1 MSFTEASISE
11 EPSAVVPHAGI
22 CAGAVWKSCLVRPP
36 KTFCL
41 QGFKKIMGTD
51 FTFCLALNAGG
62 QKKTIPT
69 IFREINVDGI
79 RGLSVFIGKNSKAL
93 KRRKYKGFCVF
104 LLYEI
109 LVMLLKYGENEA
121 KKAEICIFM
130 SLKAL
135 QNKGFS
141 EIWSYR
147 RFLRLP
153 KVIYPIF
160 KIGV

>member
-104 LLYEI
+104 F
-109 LVMLLKYGENEA
+109 VM
-121 KKAEICIFM
+121 
-130 SLKAL
+130 
-135 QNKGFS
+135 
-141 EIWSYR
+141 
-147 RFLRLP
+147 
-153 KVIYPIF
+153 
-160 KIGV
+160 